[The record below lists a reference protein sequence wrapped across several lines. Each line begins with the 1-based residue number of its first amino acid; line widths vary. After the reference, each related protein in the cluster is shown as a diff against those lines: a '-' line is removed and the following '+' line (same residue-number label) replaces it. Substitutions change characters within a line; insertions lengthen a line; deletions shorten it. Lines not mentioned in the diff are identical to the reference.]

1 MITFS
6 NVLSVYKAK
15 NHVKPCFTASAPRNH
30 TTLLGSGCTVDG
42 RVHTVH
48 VCVCVLG
55 AHRHPIKD
63 AVALHSTA
71 SDSTEI
77 MSDFLGG

>member
-1 MITFS
+1 MQPY
-6 NVLSVYKAK
+6 NVAWIRAVLLMDE
-15 NHVKPCFTASAPRNH
+15 C
-30 TTLLGSGCTVDG
+30 TLYM
-42 RVHTVH
+42 
-48 VCVCVLG
+48 CVCVLG